1 MDVLGFINQHG
12 VTGVNSVLLAFL
24 FILIRSK
31 LREMDRKVNTLW
43 DWHNVQVGIH
53 KSRKEQ
59 DDD

>member
-12 VTGVNSVLLAFL
+12 VTGFNSILLAFL

-43 DWHNVQVGIH
+43 DWHNVQVGLH
-53 KSRKEQ
+53 QQRKEN
-59 DDD
+59 DDE